1 MASDAV
7 ADVRDRTDIVNLVS
21 DYVQLRKA
29 GRNFKG
35 LCPFHQEK
43 TPSFIVFPDSG
54 NFKCFGCGKGGDVF
68 TFYKEVERVDFREA
82 LEELARRAGVELK
95 SAPKPSPEREAHR
108 LKLTELNELAATGTG
123 RLVDRARTTTR
134 SFSSPISQPIRVNP
148 IVPNYSVGQRVF
160 HAQFGEGTVSDVV
173 ARNNDQEVAVEF
185 ARHGKKRLLASI
197 APLDLVD

>member
-7 ADVRDRTDIVNLVS
+7 ADVRDRTDIVDLVS
-21 DYVQLRKA
+21 DYVQLKKA

-95 SAPKPSPEREAHR
+95 SAPKPSPERDAHR
-108 LKLTELNELAATGTG
+108 QKA
-123 RLVDRARTTTR
+123 DRA
-134 SFSSPISQPIRVNP
+134 
-148 IVPNYSVGQRVF
+148 
-160 HAQFGEGTVSDVV
+160 
-173 ARNNDQEVAVEF
+173 
-185 ARHGKKRLLASI
+185 K
-197 APLDLVD
+197 